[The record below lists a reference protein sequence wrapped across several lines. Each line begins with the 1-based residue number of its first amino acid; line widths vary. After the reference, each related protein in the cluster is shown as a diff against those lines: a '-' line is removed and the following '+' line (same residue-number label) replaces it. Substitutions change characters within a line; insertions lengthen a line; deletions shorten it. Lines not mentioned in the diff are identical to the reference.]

1 MVRRSNKGKV
11 SSPFFMPSS
20 SSSAEEDSVLSYAEN
35 KGGDKNFTHRDT
47 SSSSIDL
54 AKLKKRLETL
64 HPYKNYKRD
73 ELPSRERTIYDRVM
87 QQLKVLHGTPP
98 YEKAMQVISE
108 SFSDKKVKPG
118 TISASLVGCSRASTE
133 NDLNGCD
140 PRCVDSLPK
149 DGSTGNSCN
158 MQVFIIE
165 NGALKHHGSN
175 VNSKSAYVFI
185 DNPTPYTFTEEDKML
200 LEKHNVESFI
210 ITQVKNG
217 VYQSSDA
224 VLVSSLSTMKSKDIV
239 VTTPST
245 AAEWWFWGIAIF
257 LIILIIILALYMFFK
272 AGMMKKMS
280 ANGNGVPTKQS
291 SWVYVG

>member
-1 MVRRSNKGKV
+1 MVRRSNKGKI
-11 SSPFFMPSS
+11 SSPFYMPSS
-20 SSSAEEDSVLSYAEN
+20 TEEETVLSYAEN

-54 AKLKKRLETL
+54 VKLKKRLEAL
-64 HPYKNYKRD
+64 RPYKNYKRE
-73 ELPSRERTIYDRVM
+73 ELPSKERNIYDRVM

-118 TISASLVGCSRASTE
+118 TISASLVGCSRASEE

-165 NGALKHHGSN
+165 NGGLKHHGSN
-175 VNSKSAYVFI
+175 ITSKSAYVFI
-185 DNPTPYTFTEEDKML
+185 DNPTPYMFTEEDKML
-200 LEKHNVESFI
+200 LEKHKVESFI
-210 ITQVKNG
+210 VTQVRNG

-224 VLVSSLSTMKSKDIV
+224 ILVSSLPIMKSKDIV
-239 VTTPST
+239 VVTPST
-245 AAEWWFWGIAIF
+245 TAEWWFWGIAIF
-257 LIILIIILALYMFFK
+257 LIIVIIILALYMIFK
-272 AGMMKKMS
+272 AGMMKKMT
-280 ANGNGVPTKQS
+280 GNVRSVPTTQS